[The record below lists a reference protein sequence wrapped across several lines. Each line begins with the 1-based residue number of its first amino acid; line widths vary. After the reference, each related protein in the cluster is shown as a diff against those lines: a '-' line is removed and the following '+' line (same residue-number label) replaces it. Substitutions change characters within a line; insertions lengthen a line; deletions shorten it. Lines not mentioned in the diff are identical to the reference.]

1 MGVICIENQTNMQ
14 NYKKKLKNWLKRSMD
29 HQENTNIFD
38 SQQFDIQLVPID
50 SQILDWN
57 PNKQK
62 QHEVHKQEQ
71 SYND

>member
-1 MGVICIENQTNMQ
+1 
-14 NYKKKLKNWLKRSMD
+14 MD

-62 QHEVHKQEQ
+62 QHGKL
-71 SYND
+71 